1 MTDFSGAQLG
11 ECWRGPIGP
20 WPEPLRGATIQGCDP
35 RLPGHAACAQRV
47 RATASATVCP
57 AHRSEERVAPR
68 CRARATSSWF
78 GTKGPSGVGRPA
90 GSRWCSRWLWLVRW
104 RPAQVRIRLP
114 RTELRPVVR
123 SALPPR
129 RRACR
134 RDERLTRSSSLL
146 PMAGDWP
153 WRAGAGEPDRAPGD
167 RRHQHRGVDR
177 LRNRRRARRPA
188 RACAPTTAREPAPV
202 TLRPTSDGTPTTP

>member
-1 MTDFSGAQLG
+1 MHLMADFSGAQLG

-20 WPEPLRGATIQGCDP
+20 WPEPLCGATIQGCDP

-47 RATASATVCP
+47 RATASASVCP
-57 AHRSEERVAPR
+57 AHRSEGQPERVAPR
-68 CRARATSSWF
+68 CRARATSRGF

-90 GSRWCSRWLWLVRW
+90 GSRCCSRWLWLVRW
-104 RPAQVRIRLP
+104 RPALVGIPLRL
-114 RTELRPVVR
+114 RELRPVVR
-123 SALPPR
+123 SVPPPR

-153 WRAGAGEPDRAPGD
+153 WRAGA
-167 RRHQHRGVDR
+167 RG
-177 LRNRRRARRPA
+177 ARPCSWRPE
-188 RACAPTTAREPAPV
+188 APTSRSGPAPE
-202 TLRPTSDGTPTTP
+202 S